1 MSEIAMVVEYRVKP
15 DHREAFLRL
24 MREHAAGTLAE
35 EAGCLQ
41 FDVLLPQEDES
52 RVFLYEV
59 YRDGAA
65 LQEHNK
71 SSRLTQTRDSY
82 ADMLEHR
89 TITVCT
95 VG

>member
-1 MSEIAMVVEYRVKP
+1 MSKIALVVEYWVKP
-15 DHREAFLRL
+15 DHHEAFLRL

-41 FDVLLPQEDES
+41 FDVLLPQADES

-65 LQEHNK
+65 FEEHNK
-71 SSRLTQTRDSY
+71 SARLAQTRDSY
-82 ADMLEHR
+82 ADMLDQR

>member
-1 MSEIAMVVEYRVKP
+1 MGKIALVVEYRVKP
-15 DHREAFLRL
+15 DRREAFLRL
-24 MREHAAGTLAE
+24 MHEHAAGTLAE

-41 FDVLLPQEDES
+41 FDVLLPQEDAS

-65 LQEHNK
+65 FQEHNK
-71 SSRLTQTRDSY
+71 SARLAQTRDSY